1 MWKKVWLCCFFRHCS
16 AKSYQYN
23 PLYNALYSTPMIKRK
38 IMTPYDLLLFVLFFI
53 GAIPMAIYY
62 EDFFFFATNSG
73 YKSVQH
79 LFDSFVEREKKKY
92 VYHHRNEMSS
102 HFHTIW
108 LLLPAIHIK
117 ALQVF
122 FGPYTLWLKY
132 IKCIHEK
139 IQ

>member
-1 MWKKVWLCCFFRHCS
+1 MWLCLFFIIVLLNLINI
-16 AKSYQYN
+16 N

-53 GAIPMAIYY
+53 GAISMAIYF
-62 EDFFFFATNSG
+62 EDFFFATNSG
-73 YKSVQH
+73 YKNVQH
-79 LFDSFVEREKKKY
+79 LFDSFVHRGKKY

-102 HFHTIW
+102 HFHAIW

-122 FGPYTLWLKY
+122 FGPFNVLWLKY
-132 IKCIHEK
+132 IKCIHDKEK